1 MPRRDLRITAEEGG
15 RAEVGRGGG
24 RWKRRWAKKY
34 HKDYSEALCV
44 FIVSLAIISALKRCQ
59 TVRFLLLAVR
69 AHKVEHAIKFYGN
82 CNLASH

>member
-1 MPRRDLRITAEEGG
+1 MIYVSQEKEEGKH
-15 RAEVGRGGG
+15 RREGG
-24 RWKRRWAKKY
+24 RWAKKY

-59 TVRFLLLAVR
+59 TVRFLLPAARSFVR

>member
-1 MPRRDLRITAEEGG
+1 M
-15 RAEVGRGGG
+15 
-24 RWKRRWAKKY
+24 AKKY

-59 TVRFLLLAVR
+59 TVRFLLPAARSFVR